1 MFAGDGNYIS
11 EAWNISLSMVVTLED
26 WTVSQ
31 IMCADHMH
39 ISKHMYMY
47 GFELWNLNCNY
58 VDEFRVGWRKIE
70 RRIWRLPNR
79 AQNAIVQNLS
89 YNIDD
94 QLETRMIT
102 FIMIYADPYLC
113 LSYIVKV
120 HPFQQIIIISF
131 VNMNCQIKVCN

>member
-1 MFAGDGNYIS
+1 
-11 EAWNISLSMVVTLED
+11 
-26 WTVSQ
+26 
-31 IMCADHMH
+31 
-39 ISKHMYMY
+39 MY

-58 VDEFRVGWRKIE
+58 VDEFRVAWRKIE

-94 QLETRMIT
+94 QLETRMIK

-131 VNMNCQIKVCN
+131 VNMNCQIKVCK